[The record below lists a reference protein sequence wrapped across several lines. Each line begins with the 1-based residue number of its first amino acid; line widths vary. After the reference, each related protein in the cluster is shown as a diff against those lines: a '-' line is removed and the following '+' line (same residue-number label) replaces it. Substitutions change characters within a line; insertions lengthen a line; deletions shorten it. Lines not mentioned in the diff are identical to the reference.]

1 MEERGLLNECDI
13 APFHRVLSDYYNVQ
27 LVGLRGVQNAYKEL
41 SETIGK
47 TGIRLM
53 DKGEDRASIDEFK
66 TFLS

>member
-1 MEERGLLNECDI
+1 MTNRSKFYLPKGVKVEWL
-13 APFHRVLSDYYNVQ
+13 FQ
-27 LVGLRGVQNAYKEL
+27 VGLRGVQNAYKEL